1 MEPLNENIYPEVR
14 AQIGRPLKFKPEQL
28 LAKFKEY
35 VQWCKD
41 NPITLRTTVD
51 AIAANGTHYGN
62 TTTEEK
68 PRLVSIG
75 GFLVFLGASRQWWDQ
90 LDTNRTRQQDFLA
103 VKGFIRDFCEEY
115 QKEMASS
122 GLFNGNIISRLL
134 GLADKKQVEATGE
147 GITIVVA
154 NAEQKTKI
162 ENISELDV

>member
-14 AQIGRPLKFKPEQL
+14 AQIGRPLKFKPEQI

-41 NPITLRTTVD
+41 NPIRLSTTVD

-62 TTTEEK
+62 TTAEEK
-68 PRLVSIG
+68 PRLVSRG

-147 GITIVVA
+147 GSTIVVA
-154 NAEQKTKI
+154 TAEQKAKI
-162 ENISELDV
+162 QNRSELDV